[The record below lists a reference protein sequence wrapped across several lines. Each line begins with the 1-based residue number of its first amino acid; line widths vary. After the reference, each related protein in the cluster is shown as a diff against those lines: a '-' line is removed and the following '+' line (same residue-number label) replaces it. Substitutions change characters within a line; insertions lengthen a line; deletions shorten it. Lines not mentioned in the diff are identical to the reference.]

1 MNEPTIR
8 ILIADDHGMV
18 RSAISTWI
26 QTIPGLDL
34 VGQAVNGEDALAQTL
49 VLKPDVILMD
59 LMMPRLDGIAAT
71 QAILKS
77 YPDAR
82 ILIVTSFTEKK
93 RAVEAIQAGA
103 QGFILKDASLE
114 DLLDAI
120 RTVFKGRPW
129 FSLELARALA
139 AEKDIPV
146 PAASEARI
154 GDLTER
160 EQEVLRLLVQGLSD
174 PEIAAGLVIGH
185 STVRFHIHQIL
196 EKLRVQ
202 NRTQAS
208 SLAIRKGW
216 VKL

>member
-1 MNEPTIR
+1 MNEKPIR
-8 ILIADDHGMV
+8 ILIADDHAMV

-26 QTIPGLDL
+26 QTIAELHL
-34 VGQAVNGEDALAQTL
+34 VGQAVNGEEAVAQALT
-49 VLKPDVILMD
+49 LKPDVILMD

-71 QAILKS
+71 QAILQS
-77 YPDAR
+77 FSAAR

-114 DLLDAI
+114 ELLDAI
-120 RTVFKGRPW
+120 RTVHKGRPW
-129 FSLELARALA
+129 FSLELTRALA
-139 AEKDIPV
+139 VEKDS
-146 PAASEARI
+146 PAPGTRNAQIE
-154 GDLTER
+154 DLTER
-160 EQEVLRLLVQGLSD
+160 EQEVLKLLAHGLSD

-196 EKLRVQ
+196 EKLCVQ

-208 SLAIRKGW
+208 LLAIRNGW
-216 VKL
+216 VKI